1 MTANEELKKL
11 LDRLATQRDELI
23 VKAHLAR
30 LEAQDEW
37 AQLENSLSRCA
48 KRPPRP
54 LSSPATAAAKYSRR
68 PSSSAR
74 KSPAATNAC
83 ARRCSRPQQRLPCR
97 PCC

>member
-37 AQLENSLSRCA
+37 AQLEKKLEQVREKAAEAAVITGDSSREV
-48 KRPPRP
+48 
-54 LSSPATAAAKYSRR
+54 LAAARLVGEEI
-68 PSSSAR
+68 AR
-74 KSPAATNAC
+74 GYE
-83 ARRCSRPQQRLPCR
+83 RLR
-97 PCC
+97 KTL